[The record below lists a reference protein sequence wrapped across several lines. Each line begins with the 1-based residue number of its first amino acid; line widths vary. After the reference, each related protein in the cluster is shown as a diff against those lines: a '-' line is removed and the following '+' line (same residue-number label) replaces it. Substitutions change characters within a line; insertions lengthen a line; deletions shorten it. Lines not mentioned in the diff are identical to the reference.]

1 MKNKAKKFIGKQC
14 KILLITGQNAYW
26 KIIGVDTIWLL
37 TEKVEDFHRD
47 GYSFYP
53 WTAIENIYYRK
64 QEKFF
69 EHICNFTSKKKP
81 DIWLQDFES
90 FFSAISDRLL
100 MIEKKDG
107 KSVFCKILTI
117 NKKYVMIK
125 TFDAYAQREKKEKKI
140 SYTDIFCVDFDNEY
154 LMTYKKYMEKHI

>member
-1 MKNKAKKFIGKQC
+1 M
-14 KILLITGQNAYW
+14 
-26 KIIGVDTIWLL
+26 
-37 TEKVEDFHRD
+37 
-47 GYSFYP
+47 
-53 WTAIENIYYRK
+53 
-64 QEKFF
+64 
-69 EHICNFTSKKKP
+69 
-81 DIWLQDFES
+81 QDFES